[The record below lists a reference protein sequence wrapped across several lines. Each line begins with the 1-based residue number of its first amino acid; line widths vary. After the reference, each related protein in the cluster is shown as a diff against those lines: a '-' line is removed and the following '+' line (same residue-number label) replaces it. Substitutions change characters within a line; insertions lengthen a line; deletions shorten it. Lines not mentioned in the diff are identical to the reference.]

1 MVSGQYFNKG
11 VKALDSPD
19 VGHVVRETEEK
30 IIVFGEANTRYDI
43 PKSSIRFVSGNVLV
57 DMSINDIVQ
66 QFKVDRADP
75 IPATTENSA
84 EKAGDADL
92 ATYEK
97 QYPKSLFNKGVRA
110 KNHDN
115 VGHASKETDSTIVV
129 FGEHDVRYDIPKSKI
144 VAVGRD
150 ITLDMDYPEISKY
163 IVDKNA
169 PLPK

>member
-11 VKALDSPD
+11 VKALDNPD

-43 PKSSIRFVSGNVLV
+43 PKSAIRFVSGNVLV
-57 DMSINDIVQ
+57 DMSINDIIQ
-66 QFKVDRADP
+66 KFKVDRADP

-84 EKAGDADL
+84 EKAEDADL

-110 KNHDN
+110 KNQDN
-115 VGHASKETDSTIVV
+115 VGHASTETDSTIVV